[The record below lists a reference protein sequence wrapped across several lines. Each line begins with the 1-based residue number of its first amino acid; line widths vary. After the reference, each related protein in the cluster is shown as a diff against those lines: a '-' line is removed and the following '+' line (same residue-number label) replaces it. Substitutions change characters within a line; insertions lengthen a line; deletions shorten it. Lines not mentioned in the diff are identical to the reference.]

1 MSDPVTTAAVDYLQ
15 RTRIRPL
22 WQAGAE
28 AVVPM
33 AARRAVRVTGVG
45 QPVTA
50 QAQPPPGSGKPSD
63 DPGFEPA
70 TLPLLVGLAGAG
82 TPLAFLLDGS
92 GQGISVRLGTWAED
106 GMDEAGLDAR
116 QRMLLGILDGCY
128 PAVGI
133 TAAGVGVPRL
143 GYGALAL
150 GVPSPAVVDTRDG
163 ALPVD
168 RLVRSM
174 SGTRWAALV
183 LAAPVGADALGADRN
198 RVLNEMRVVS
208 SAVEAKG
215 VSSPLATHYVELLQ
229 ARLEAL
235 ADAHARGGWRTA
247 VYLFGERPE
256 DVTALASA
264 WRAVF
269 SGARSVPEP
278 VRTLPHPAVP
288 GLGGGW
294 ALPADAEQ
302 PGPNLYQHP
311 YAAQTVLSSAQLAA
325 YVHLPQLETLGFSV
339 SPLARFD
346 VVAPPVSGDEHHLV
360 VGDVLHHHRAT
371 GTTYRV
377 PLRSLSRHV
386 FIPGTTGSGKTN
398 TIMGLLI
405 EAAANRVPFLV
416 IEPAKTEYRALI
428 EHPALGQNLQV
439 FTAGKATV
447 APFVLNPFEAPEGTT
462 VSEHLDLL
470 RAVFTAAFGMWTPLP
485 QILERCLHEV
495 YADRGWDL
503 RTNLNSRL
511 DGAGGVTADAF
522 PTLSDLIAK
531 VAEVIPALGYE
542 DRIAGDMRAALL
554 TRLESLRRGAKGAML
569 DVSRSLPA
577 AQLFGTPTVV
587 ELDALG
593 DEGDK
598 AFFTGLLLIRLVEHR
613 RAQGQSRE
621 LVHLLVVE
629 EAHRLL
635 ENVQSSSSEET
646 ANPKGQAVETFSN
659 LLSEIRAYGQGVII
673 ADQVPV
679 RLAPDVI
686 KNSNLKI
693 THRVI
698 AGDDRAALAAA
709 MAMDEAQARALV
721 TLGVGEAVVFS
732 GGDDAP
738 LLVRVPPVK
747 DPLSPRPPSDA
758 QVQEH
763 MRRWREA
770 GAFTD
775 LFLPQPF
782 CAETCATPEA
792 CAAAR
797 ELTGDVYVQR
807 VLSRLL
813 TSAVD
818 EAGAPDRLRD
828 DLGTALRA
836 RRPASVPTADLL
848 RAFAGHGA
856 EWLTTRRGSQRGWS
870 YADTAELRDRLRAVL
885 LDQADKADGTG
896 QAEGTG
902 HADSG
907 GLGMARDTTRDGAR
921 DTAALV
927 EALQQT
933 ARRLHARQFEPYPVC
948 HLVCS
953 QDPPLCLYRSAVADL
968 VASRR
973 YQSPWRDADRDDAAS
988 EDRRRRRTWEI
999 CQDAA
1004 YELVEFPTDDMPE
1017 EARTALDTAARR
1029 ACLCF
1034 EQQMLADDERK
1045 PPRTARRILAHV
1057 LGEAGW

>member
-1 MSDPVTTAAVDYLQ
+1 MNDPVTTAAVDYLQ
-15 RTRIRPL
+15 RTRLHPL
-22 WQAGAE
+22 WQTGAE

-45 QPVTA
+45 QPVSAQT
-50 QAQPPPGSGKPSD
+50 QAQTAPAGGRSSD

-82 TPLAFLLDGS
+82 APLAFLLDGS
-92 GQGISVRLGTWAED
+92 GQGTSVRLGTWADE
-106 GMDEAGLDAR
+106 GMDDAGLDAR

-133 TAAGVGVPRL
+133 AAAGVGVPRL
-143 GYGALAL
+143 GFGALAL
-150 GVPSPAVVDTRDG
+150 GVPSPAVVDARDG

-174 SGTRWAALV
+174 SGTPWAALV
-183 LAAPVGADALGADRN
+183 LATPVGPDALGADRN

-208 SAVEAKG
+208 SAVEARG
-215 VSSPLATHYVELLQ
+215 VSSPLAAHYVELLQ

-269 SGARSVPEP
+269 SGAKSIPEP
-278 VRTLPHPAVP
+278 VRTLPHPAVAA
-288 GLGGGW
+288 LGGGW
-294 ALPADAEQ
+294 ALPADPEQ

-360 VGDVLHHHRAT
+360 VGDVLHHRRAT

-405 EAAANRVPFLV
+405 EAAAKGVPFLV

-428 EHPALGQNLQV
+428 EHPVLGQNLQV

-485 QILERCLHEV
+485 QILDRCLHEV

-511 DGAGGVTADAF
+511 GAATGPDSGSTGGQVSETADAF
-522 PTLSDLIAK
+522 PTLSDLITK
-531 VAEVIPALGYE
+531 VTEVIPTLGYE

-569 DVSRSLPA
+569 DVSRSLPP

-613 RAQGQSRE
+613 RAQGQSRD

-635 ENVQSSSSEET
+635 ENVQATSSEEA

-709 MAMDEAQARALV
+709 MAMDEAQARALI

-738 LLVRVPPVK
+738 LLVR
-747 DPLSPRPPSDA
+747 
-758 QVQEH
+758 
-763 MRRWREA
+763 
-770 GAFTD
+770 
-775 LFLPQPF
+775 
-782 CAETCATPEA
+782 
-792 CAAAR
+792 
-797 ELTGDVYVQR
+797 
-807 VLSRLL
+807 
-813 TSAVD
+813 
-818 EAGAPDRLRD
+818 
-828 DLGTALRA
+828 
-836 RRPASVPTADLL
+836 
-848 RAFAGHGA
+848 
-856 EWLTTRRGSQRGWS
+856 
-870 YADTAELRDRLRAVL
+870 
-885 LDQADKADGTG
+885 
-896 QAEGTG
+896 
-902 HADSG
+902 
-907 GLGMARDTTRDGAR
+907 
-921 DTAALV
+921 
-927 EALQQT
+927 
-933 ARRLHARQFEPYPVC
+933 
-948 HLVCS
+948 
-953 QDPPLCLYRSAVADL
+953 
-968 VASRR
+968 
-973 YQSPWRDADRDDAAS
+973 
-988 EDRRRRRTWEI
+988 
-999 CQDAA
+999 
-1004 YELVEFPTDDMPE
+1004 
-1017 EARTALDTAARR
+1017 
-1029 ACLCF
+1029 
-1034 EQQMLADDERK
+1034 
-1045 PPRTARRILAHV
+1045 
-1057 LGEAGW
+1057 